1 MAEQAKDFNRA
12 LERGTEQLEEKGRQ
26 LIKSMDLDA
35 VKAELATL
43 REQYDKVKGNVR
55 EKAVRVDHNVHS
67 NPYPYLL
74 GAFGVG
80 LLAGSLLMKRH

>member
-1 MAEQAKDFNRA
+1 MAEQAKDYNRS
-12 LERGTEQLEEKGRQ
+12 LERGTDQFEEKGHQ

-43 REQYDKVKGNVR
+43 REQYDKVKGNVK
-55 EKAVRVDHNVHS
+55 EKAIRMDDNVHS

-80 LLAGSLLMKRH
+80 LLAGSVLMKRH

>member
-1 MAEQAKDFNRA
+1 MLHFFNAGRT
-12 LERGTEQLEEKGRQ
+12 RHVQLHGAARQ
-26 LIKSMDLDA
+26 LNVRSMDLDA

-43 REQYDKVKGNVR
+43 REQYDKVKGNVK
-55 EKAVRVDHNVHS
+55 EKAIRMDDNVHS

-80 LLAGSLLMKRH
+80 LLAGSVLMKRH

>member
-1 MAEQAKDFNRA
+1 MAEQAKDFNRS

-35 VKAELATL
+35 VKAELAML
-43 REQYDKVKGNVR
+43 REQYDKVKGTVK
-55 EKAVRVDHNVHS
+55 EKAVRVDDNVHT
-67 NPYPYLL
+67 NPYPYLA